1 VKLWW
6 IALSDEDKDKSENKI
21 KLVEN
26 TEKILEKEF
35 TGWIQTMENALSE
48 LRAGR
53 DNSKS

>member
-26 TEKILEKEF
+26 TEKIFEKEF
-35 TGWIQTMENALSE
+35 TGWIQTMEDALSE
-48 LRAGR
+48 LRASR

>member
-1 VKLWW
+1 MKLWW